1 MTNICEHTDRAI
13 KNEILITIYAYY
25 CDYDPGMRFYGTGP
39 KNFKRDLP
47 DKYALAKKL
56 FLNKAKEEIRRSL
69 LFLLFF
75 YIY

>member
-1 MTNICEHTDRAI
+1 MTSTCVNTERAI
-13 KNEILITIYAYY
+13 KNDILITIYYYY

-47 DKYALAKKL
+47 DKFLIAKKL
-56 FLNKAKEEIRRSL
+56 FLKKAKEEIKRSL

-75 YIY
+75 YTY

>member
-1 MTNICEHTDRAI
+1 MTSTCEHTDRAI
-13 KNEILITIYAYY
+13 KNDILITIYYYY

-39 KNFKRDLP
+39 KNFKKDLP
-47 DKYALAKKL
+47 DKFLIAKKL
-56 FLNKAKEEIRRSL
+56 FLNKAKEEIKRSL